1 MPIVAD
7 NFSCLLDQ
15 RVDTEGAKR
24 ITTIGRTHKAEAAF
38 LHPCA
43 KRETVVASP
52 GYLCQRCFQCAIELH
67 ENLKAITAWRATLPE
82 RERRR
87 LVGAQANVKR
97 WRKETRHG
105 NGKCPTDLKRNAK
118 AALKRF
124 IWCLQS
130 LPTHEA
136 APLCQIALAEVAAM
150 CRA

>member
-1 MPIVAD
+1 MHIRPLRSGWRPLRLTDIDIECEA
-7 NFSCLLDQ
+7 Q
-15 RVDTEGAKR
+15 
-24 ITTIGRTHKAEAAF
+24 EAA
-38 LHPCA
+38 A
-43 KRETVVASP
+43 RVA
-52 GYLCQRCFQCAIELH
+52 G
-67 ENLKAITAWRATLPE
+67 
-82 RERRR
+82 
-87 LVGAQANVKR
+87 